1 MKRLKT
7 ELNALVNRGVDRHLR
22 LAVTGLSR
30 SGKTAFITA
39 LVNQL
44 LNIHTG
50 ARLPLLSAAREE
62 RLLGVKRVPQRD
74 FGIPRFTYDEGLAQ
88 LYGQPPMW
96 PTPTR
101 GVSEIRLALRYRSND
116 SLLRH
121 FKDTSTLYLEIVDY
135 PGEWLLDLPML
146 AQDYLSWSRQMTGL
160 LQGQRAEWSARWRQ
174 LCAGLDP
181 LAPGLSELVA
191 TDDRAPA
198 GTACGV
204 VGPLAAAVR
213 RAGSASPCRRGSAGG
228 YRCRLDGL
236 SPRL

>member
-74 FGIPRFTYDEGLAQ
+74 FGIPDSPSDEG
-88 LYGQPPMW
+88 
-96 PTPTR
+96 
-101 GVSEIRLALRYRSND
+101 
-116 SLLRH
+116 
-121 FKDTSTLYLEIVDY
+121 
-135 PGEWLLDLPML
+135 
-146 AQDYLSWSRQMTGL
+146 
-160 LQGQRAEWSARWRQ
+160 
-174 LCAGLDP
+174 AG
-181 LAPGLSELVA
+181 
-191 TDDRAPA
+191 PA
-198 GTACGV
+198 GTASPHVANPDARGERD
-204 VGPLAAAVR
+204 PSRAAL
-213 RAGSASPCRRGSAGG
+213 PFE
-228 YRCRLDGL
+228 
-236 SPRL
+236 

>member
-39 LVNQL
+39 MVNQL
-44 LNIHTG
+44 LNVHAG
-50 ARLPLLSAAREE
+50 ARLPLLSAVREE

-74 FGIPRFTYDEGLAQ
+74 FGIPRFTYDEGILQ
-88 LYGQPPMW
+88 LYGNPPA

-135 PGEWLLDLPML
+135 PGMVT
-146 AQDYLSWSRQMTGL
+146 R
-160 LQGQRAEWSARWRQ
+160 SAH
-174 LCAGLDP
+174 
-181 LAPGLSELVA
+181 
-191 TDDRAPA
+191 
-198 GTACGV
+198 
-204 VGPLAAAVR
+204 
-213 RAGSASPCRRGSAGG
+213 AGSGLFKLVPSDE
-228 YRCRLDGL
+228 RLVT
-236 SPRL
+236 RATR